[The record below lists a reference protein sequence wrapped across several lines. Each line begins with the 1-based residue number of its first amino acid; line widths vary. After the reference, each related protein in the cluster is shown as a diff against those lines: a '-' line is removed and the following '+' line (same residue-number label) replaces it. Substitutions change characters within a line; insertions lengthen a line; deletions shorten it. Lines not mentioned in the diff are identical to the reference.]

1 MFKIPL
7 IINSGKN
14 TWGII
19 REKAEFLP
27 ISSVEEADTRLILN
41 SRVNNEAA
49 GINKKVVDGILLL
62 IYALSQLEW
71 LLPSLYRQ

>member
-19 REKAEFLP
+19 REKTEFLP

-71 LLPSLYRQ
+71 LLPSFYRQ

>member
-1 MFKIPL
+1 M
-7 IINSGKN
+7 
-14 TWGII
+14 T
-19 REKAEFLP
+19 EFLP
-27 ISSVEEADTRLILN
+27 ISSLEEADTRLILN

-71 LLPSLYRQ
+71 LLPSLHRQ